1 MLIYIRVVFEFIGY
15 TGRVTTGS
23 KPFIIF
29 LILITGNQWVI
40 NLVFDALLL
49 NKVEL
54 MKTGYNLYD
63 NIFIY
68 RSNSRNFII

>member
-1 MLIYIRVVFEFIGY
+1 MNLLIGY

-54 MKTGYNLYD
+54 MKTGYSLYD

-68 RSNSRNFII
+68 KSNSRNFII

>member
-1 MLIYIRVVFEFIGY
+1 MNLLIGY
-15 TGRVTTGS
+15 TGKVTTGL

-54 MKTGYNLYD
+54 MKTGYSLYD

-68 RSNSRNFII
+68 RSNSRNLII

>member
-1 MLIYIRVVFEFIGY
+1 MNLLIGY
-15 TGRVTTGS
+15 TGRVTTGM

-40 NLVFDALLL
+40 NLVFDVLL

-54 MKTGYNLYD
+54 MKTGYSLYD
-63 NIFIY
+63 NIF
-68 RSNSRNFII
+68 